1 MNQGNDSTRSSS
13 ERSPKWL
20 PASLL
25 PKLSHQALILLA
37 IPLLFQVIF
46 VTVLSI
52 QINQAEEEAW
62 QELRAKNIITEAS
75 ELMRL
80 CQNAGLGLYK
90 SWLGTDMKFSDQY
103 ASNANQMRKEIYLL
117 RVLVGTNAE
126 QRQVVDKTEDA
137 LKQVWQLALSF
148 EARSERG
155 EDVSHGVMLSQFRA
169 RMLRVTKNL
178 FNVVS
183 QLNDLAAKSR
193 QDPLKSAQS
202 RLRVQYLLLGG
213 LAVDILMAA
222 ALALV
227 FNRLTNSRLATLL
240 DNTRRLASGESLIPA
255 LAGRDELAEL
265 DGRFHEM
272 AAALL
277 EAQRKERAVVQNA
290 VDVICSLD
298 SELRFSRVNP
308 AAVEMF
314 GRQTDDLIG
323 THVAEHILS
332 EDIKPC
338 QDALTDARTTGSV
351 KTFEGRILRAG
362 GSVADALWSV
372 QWSANEQ
379 SYFCVLHDVT
389 ARKEVERMKEEF
401 IQMISHDLRTPL
413 MSVQT
418 DLNLLEAGVVDPVT
432 EKIQKRLAGA
442 DKNVSYVIELINSL
456 LDIERLN
463 AGELQLEL
471 SDFPINDVLVRAV
484 DTVKPLAERG
494 KVRVEFALSDSTL
507 RVRADERRVLQVS
520 INLLSNAVKFSP
532 KDSTITV
539 SVTRADKFCKVAVT
553 DQGRGIPKEALDKI
567 FDRFRQV
574 EQSDASIKGGSGLG
588 LAICKAIVN
597 EHGGELTVRS
607 EVGKGSTF
615 EFTVP
620 LIGDE
625 P

>member
-1 MNQGNDSTRSSS
+1 MKSAS
-13 ERSPKWL
+13 ESVDNARGL
-20 PASLL
+20 PSWVPATLL
-25 PKLSHQALILLA
+25 PRLSHQALILLA
-37 IPLLFQVIF
+37 IPLLFQIVF

-62 QELRAKNIITEAS
+62 QELRMKNIITEAS

-90 SWLGTDMKFSDQY
+90 SWLGSDMKFSDMY
-103 ASNANQMRKEIYLL
+103 AANAEQMRKEIYLL
-117 RVLVGTNAE
+117 RVLVGDNAE
-126 QRQVVDKTEDA
+126 QREVVDKTEDA
-137 LKQVWQLALSF
+137 LKEVWQLALSF

-155 EDVSHGVMLSQFRA
+155 EDVGHGVMLSQFRT

-178 FNVVS
+178 FNVVAR
-183 QLNDLAAKSR
+183 LNDLAAKSR

-213 LAVDILMAA
+213 LAIDVVMAA

-227 FNRLTNSRLATLL
+227 FNRLMNSRLSTLV
-240 DNTRRLASGESLIPA
+240 DNTRRLAAGESLIPA
-255 LAGRDELAEL
+255 LVGRDELAEL

-277 EAQRKERAVVQNA
+277 ESQRKERAVVQNA

-298 SELRFSRVNP
+298 ADLRFSRVNP
-308 AAVEMF
+308 AATEMF
-314 GRQTDDLIG
+314 GRQTDALIG
-323 THVAEHILS
+323 THVAEHIFADDVKLCRDS
-332 EDIKPC
+332 
-338 QDALTDARTTGSV
+338 LTDARTTGSI
-351 KTFEGRILRAG
+351 KLFEGRMLRADG
-362 GSVADALWSV
+362 AIADALWSV
-372 QWSANEQ
+372 QWSAGEQ

-389 ARKEVERMKEEF
+389 ARKEVERMKQEF
-401 IQMISHDLRTPL
+401 VQMISHDLRTPL

-418 DLNLLEAGVVDPVT
+418 DLNLLEAGVVDPVS

-471 SDFPINDVLVRAV
+471 SEFVVDDVLIRAV

-494 KVRVEFALSDSTL
+494 KVKVRFTRSQETL
-507 RVRADERRVLQVS
+507 RVCADERRVLQVS

-532 KDSTITV
+532 PESTITV
-539 SVTRADKFCKVAVT
+539 SIAPEGEFCKVAVA

-574 EQSDASIKGGSGLG
+574 EQADASVKGGSGLG

-607 EVGKGSTF
+607 EVGRGSTF
-615 EFTVP
+615 EFSLP
-620 LIGDE
+620 LG
-625 P
+625 